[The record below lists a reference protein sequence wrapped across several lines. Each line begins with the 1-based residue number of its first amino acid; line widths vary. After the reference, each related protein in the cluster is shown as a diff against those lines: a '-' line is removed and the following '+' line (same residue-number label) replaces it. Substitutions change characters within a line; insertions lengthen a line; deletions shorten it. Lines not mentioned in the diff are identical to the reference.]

1 MKIKNLHLYNLTKDR
16 METLASEYSAAGFS
30 ISKDGDTLT
39 VYAIAP
45 RKPKVEKK
53 VFKKKSEDDDRPR
66 RKSDKR

>member
-1 MKIKNLHLYNLTKDR
+1 
-16 METLASEYSAAGFS
+16 METLASEYTAAGFS
-30 ISKDGDTLT
+30 VSKDGDKLT

-53 VFKKKSEDDDRPR
+53 VFKKKSEDDERPR